1 MKGSLQVGRIGGVP
15 LRIHWTFPLLF
26 VLVAA
31 VYAREG
37 GRAIALGLL
46 WIVALFASVTVN
58 EVAHSLVARHRG
70 LKVHDIV
77 LLPIG
82 GVSEIGGLE
91 ANATDEIVVAAAGPA
106 SSFLL
111 AGALALA
118 GWLTHQA
125 LWPPTLFAGSW
136 VARIMW
142 ANVLLAAFNLVPGL
156 PLDGGRILQGI
167 LARRYGEPRA
177 TIVAA
182 QIARVLGVLMIAAGF
197 LINIWLILIG
207 LFVMLAA
214 SGEQR
219 ASIARRAPSRGWK
232 VRDVM
237 VPEAPVQ
244 LSSSVGEVQ
253 RGIPAGRER
262 AVPVLEGAR
271 YAGIVSMGELAGAA
285 ATAPLAEFV
294 DSKAPLL
301 DEQADLYPEATVAF
315 ERTRRRSLAVAR
327 GAEVTGV
334 LYLSG
339 LDRLQRRL
347 AGEVVYP
354 SRT

>member
-1 MKGSLQVGRIGGVP
+1 VRGCLQVGRIGGVP
-15 LRIHWTFPLLF
+15 LRLHWTFPLLF

-31 VYAREG
+31 AYARDG

-46 WIVALFASVTVN
+46 WIVALFASVTVH
-58 EVAHSLVARHRG
+58 ELAHSLVARHRG

-91 ANATDEIVVAAAGPA
+91 ADANDEIVVAAAGPA
-106 SSFLL
+106 SSLLL

-118 GWLTHQA
+118 GWLTHQT

-182 QIARVLGVLMIAAGF
+182 QIARVLGVLMVAVGF
-197 LINIWLILIG
+197 LVNLWLILIG

-214 SGEQR
+214 SGEER
-219 ASIARRAPSRGWK
+219 ASIARTRLSGWK

-237 VPEAPVQ
+237 VPEAPIQ
-244 LSSSVGEVQ
+244 LSGSVGEVQ
-253 RGIPAGRER
+253 ARHPGRDER
-262 AVPVLEGAR
+262 AVPVLDGDR
-271 YAGIVSMGELAGAA
+271 YAGIVTSAELAGAPP
-285 ATAPLAEFV
+285 TAPVAAFV
-294 DSKAPLL
+294 DAKAPLL
-301 DEQADLYPEATVAF
+301 DEQADLYPEAAVAF
-315 ERTRRRSLAVAR
+315 DRSQRRSLAVAR
-327 GAEVTGV
+327 GVQVTGV
-334 LYLSG
+334 IYLSAI
-339 LDRLQRRL
+339 DRLQRRL
-347 AGEVVYP
+347 AVDVPSP

>member
-1 MKGSLQVGRIGGVP
+1 VKGSLQVGRIGGVP

-26 VLVAA
+26 VLAA
-31 VYAREG
+31 AAYARDG
-37 GRAIALGLL
+37 GRAVALGLL
-46 WIVALFASVTVN
+46 WIVALFASVTVH

-70 LKVHDIV
+70 LKVRDIV

-91 ANATDEIVVAAAGPA
+91 ADANDEIIVAAAGPA

-111 AGALALA
+111 AGALALV
-118 GWLTHQA
+118 GWLTHQT
-125 LWPPTLFAGSW
+125 LWPPTLFSGSW

-156 PLDGGRILQGI
+156 PLDGGRILQGV

-182 QIARVLGVLMIAAGF
+182 QVARVVGVLMIAAGF
-197 LINIWLILIG
+197 LVNIWLILIG

-214 SGEQR
+214 SGEER
-219 ASIARRAPSRGWK
+219 ASIARSRLSGWK

-253 RGIPAGRER
+253 ARHPGRDER
-262 AVPVLEGAR
+262 AVPVLDGAR
-271 YAGIVSMGELAGAA
+271 YAGIVSVADLAGASS
-285 ATAPLAEFV
+285 TAPVARFV
-294 DSKAPLL
+294 DVKAPLL
-301 DEQADLYPEATVAF
+301 DEQADLYPDATVAF
-315 ERTRRRSLAVAR
+315 DRSQRRSLAVAR
-327 GAEVTGV
+327 GAQVTGV
-334 LYLSG
+334 IYLRAV
-339 LDRLQRRL
+339 DRLQRRL
-347 AGEVVYP
+347 AGDVPSP

>member
-1 MKGSLQVGRIGGVP
+1 MRGSLQIGRIGGVP
-15 LRIHWTFPLLF
+15 FRVHWTFPLLF
-26 VLVAA
+26 VLVAV
-31 VYAREG
+31 VYAGQG

-46 WIVALFASVTVN
+46 WIVALFASVTVH
-58 EVAHSLVARHRG
+58 ELAHSLVARHRG

-91 ANATDEIVVAAAGPA
+91 ADANDEIVVAAAGPA
-106 SSFLL
+106 SSLLL
-111 AGALALA
+111 AGALAIA
-118 GWLTHQA
+118 GRLTHQT

-182 QIARVLGVLMIAAGF
+182 QVARVVGVLMIAAGF
-197 LINIWLILIG
+197 LVNIWLILIG

-219 ASIARRAPSRGWK
+219 ASIARARVSRG
-232 VRDVM
+232 
-237 VPEAPVQ
+237 
-244 LSSSVGEVQ
+244 
-253 RGIPAGRER
+253 GR
-262 AVPVLEGAR
+262 
-271 YAGIVSMGELAGAA
+271 S
-285 ATAPLAEFV
+285 AT
-294 DSKAPLL
+294 SWS
-301 DEQADLYPEATVAF
+301 
-315 ERTRRRSLAVAR
+315 RRRRSRCRAWSVKSKR
-327 GAEVTGV
+327 GTQAATSAPCRCSRGSVTPA
-334 LYLSG
+334 S
-339 LDRLQRRL
+339 
-347 AGEVVYP
+347 
-354 SRT
+354 

>member
-1 MKGSLQVGRIGGVP
+1 MRGSLQVGRIGGVP

-31 VYAREG
+31 AYARDG

-46 WIVALFASVTVN
+46 WIVALFASVTVH

-77 LLPIG
+77 LLPLG

-91 ANATDEIVVAAAGPA
+91 ADANDEIVVAAAGPA
-106 SSFLL
+106 SSLLL

-142 ANVLLAAFNLVPGL
+142 ANVLLAGFNLVPGL
-156 PLDGGRILQGI
+156 PLDGGRILQG
-167 LARRYGEPRA
+167 LLSRRYGEPRA

-214 SGEQR
+214 SGEER
-219 ASIARRAPSRGWK
+219 ASIARSRLSGWK

-244 LSSSVGEVQ
+244 MSSSVGQVQ
-253 RGIPAGRER
+253 MRHPGREER

-271 YAGIVSMGELAGAA
+271 YAGIVSMEELAGASPA
-285 ATAPLAEFV
+285 APLAELV
-294 DSKAPLL
+294 DVSAPLL
-301 DEQADLYPEATVAF
+301 DEQADLYPEATLAF
-315 ERTRRRSLAVAR
+315 DRSQRRSLAVAR

-334 LYLSG
+334 IYLSG

-347 AGEVVYP
+347 AGEVPNP